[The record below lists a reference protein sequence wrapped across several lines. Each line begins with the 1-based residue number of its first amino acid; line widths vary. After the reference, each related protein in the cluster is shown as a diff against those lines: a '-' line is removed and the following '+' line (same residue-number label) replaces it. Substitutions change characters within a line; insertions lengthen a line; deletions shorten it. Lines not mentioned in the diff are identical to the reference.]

1 LSHFSRAFRGFGS
14 SFGDHGL
21 AAWADAATR
30 TSRPTLGE
38 PETFV
43 RGTLLGAAAVSG
55 AIVIGLLL
63 WGRWDWA
70 VGFAAGALI
79 SLGNFQL
86 IARAV
91 GGVAGTQ
98 GPRAVNALWKGA
110 LFRFAISGALL
121 VAALLLLRVSLPA
134 LVAGLLITQATMV
147 VVWLFRS
154 MRSLT

>member
-1 LSHFSRAFRGFGS
+1 
-14 SFGDHGL
+14 
-21 AAWADAATR
+21 
-30 TSRPTLGE
+30 LGE

-43 RGTLLGAAAVSG
+43 RRTLFGAAAVSG
-55 AIVIGLLL
+55 AIVIGLAV
-63 WGRWDWA
+63 WGRGDWA

-91 GGVAGTQ
+91 GGVAGTE
-98 GPRAVNALWKGA
+98 GARAANALWKGA

-134 LVAGLLITQATMV
+134 LVAGLLVTQVTMV
-147 VVWLFRS
+147 VLWLFRA